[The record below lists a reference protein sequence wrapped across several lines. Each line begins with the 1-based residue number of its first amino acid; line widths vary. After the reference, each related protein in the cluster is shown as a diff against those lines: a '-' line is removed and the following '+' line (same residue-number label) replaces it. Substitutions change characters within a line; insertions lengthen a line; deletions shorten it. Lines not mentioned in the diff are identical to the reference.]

1 MTLYDQMT
9 DAELDAEIER
19 LALEI
24 TDLENCHD
32 TEEVDL
38 TRWMIRSVMESTLE
52 DQRRA
57 MAERSRR
64 MGFWI
69 GP

>member
-24 TDLENCHD
+24 TDLEIRHD

-57 MAERSRR
+57 MAERGRR

-69 GP
+69 AS